1 MINHSNIVC
10 RIDETTTSSRMKYS
24 LSSFLRNTIMPIFQ
38 EEQHN
43 NAKKASKNED
53 VSRRTK
59 WKKKKLRDGRIG
71 RQDSSDKKVAA
82 QGLYRGWWPRRSTG
96 PLLRPCLR
104 LSTVERILYRVFL
117 VGNQSL
123 AIDFFAS
130 RANVCLLH
138 PHRRRRLRSA
148 KHSSVRSRERNDL
161 PAGAPMELGEGGG

>member
-10 RIDETTTSSRMKYS
+10 LIDETTTSSRMKYS

-82 QGLYRGWWPRRSTG
+82 QGLYRGW
-96 PLLRPCLR
+96 
-104 LSTVERILYRVFL
+104 
-117 VGNQSL
+117 
-123 AIDFFAS
+123 
-130 RANVCLLH
+130 
-138 PHRRRRLRSA
+138 
-148 KHSSVRSRERNDL
+148 
-161 PAGAPMELGEGGG
+161 